1 LGSINE
7 DRHVPVLLEA
17 AIDALGVRADGLY
30 VDATY
35 GRGGHARA
43 LAAAAPGARILA
55 IDADAQAP
63 PPREAQIEL
72 VHANFR
78 DLRAVLDAR
87 GIDRVDG
94 VLFDFGVSSPQLDR
108 PERGF
113 SFQSDGPLDMRLD
126 QTTGERAFD
135 LLQTRT
141 ESELA
146 DIFYRFGEERGSRR
160 IARAI
165 VTDRDRG
172 TLRDSTAWLAGLL
185 VRLAGH
191 KRGRIHPATR
201 VFQAL
206 RIAVNDEL
214 GAIEAGLD
222 AAIERTRDGGRIAA
236 IAFHSLEDRIV
247 KQRFRDDARVRA
259 ITKRPII
266 ASDAEQSA
274 NARSRSAKLRVA
286 ERLSEFKEDQP

>member
-1 LGSINE
+1 MGSINE